1 MSSKLSINL
10 NDGKLEVEGSEEF
23 IKEMYS
29 DFKTLLSNTPGS
41 TRLPAEM
48 QIEHDTARIDP
59 KPKKGPSVKTKKP
72 TTGKPKHSS
81 ELKLLTDLNLRPKG
95 KTSLKDF
102 ASQYQIKIAEE
113 LTLVIVYYLK
123 QIMTVEKVSV
133 NHVFTSYKELGK
145 KVPSTLKQ
153 VLINHKNTKNW
164 IDVTDWENIN
174 YTIQG
179 MNHMDHDIEKL

>member
-10 NDGKLEVEGSEEF
+10 NDGKLEIEGSEEF
-23 IKEMYS
+23 IKEMYN
-29 DFKTLLSNTPGS
+29 DFKILLSNKPESTPIKKELKVEGEETQS
-41 TRLPAEM
+41 EP
-48 QIEHDTARIDP
+48 IS
-59 KPKKGPSVKTKKP
+59 KKGVSTKVKKQTS
-72 TTGKPKHSS
+72 GKPKHSN

-113 LTLVIVYYLK
+113 LTLVVVYYLK
-123 QIMTVEKVSV
+123 QILGIEKVSI
-133 NHVFTSYKELGK
+133 NHVFTSYKELNK

-153 VLINHKNTKNW
+153 VLTNHKNTKGW
-164 IDVTDWENIN
+164 IDVTDWDEIK

-179 MNHMDHDIEKL
+179 MNHMDHDITKL